1 MSSSVIA
8 ESAWPSSNMDV
19 SVGELES
26 YVDLPDTSE
35 NEATK
40 NEAEGGQVAK
50 EQQQYTGYHTTTTT
64 TAEHHGFDVA
74 WNHVVRDL
82 SDNSHDMPQGRDNS
96 LAESSQ
102 DHQTGWLTPANVHL
116 DQTMADVALNEPQNE
131 AQVDIEMPLGST
143 AELAGSD
150 DPFIAGGFSV
160 DDDTNPSNPSI
171 GDEETIS
178 PGQISQPNSPT
189 PNQGRT
195 RSSSRRKPKSDSAQS
210 QQAISAAE
218 KKSVASKR
226 GRKVYCICRMPDDGN
241 TMVQCDACKEW
252 YHIACVNL
260 SEEEVQK
267 MISYMCVTCQQAQN
281 SGGIVTGR
289 KVIPESTVT
298 TRSRKNTSG
307 ENGKAGQEDIEV
319 RKGEIEPF
327 EQEPHMCL
335 YPGCPNLARDGNDDY
350 CSDNCT
356 VKDSEN
362 VLRRLTAKN
371 NKPEPLRTAQFHHR
385 KTEDREWTPE
395 EEEEDDEEEQHL
407 RSQVKRSNSTPVFRR
422 PRTYSSSSSKK
433 RSEEMSEQSITPPA
447 SFLPQPVPEANQI
460 PPAQVSPEQDPV
472 RRNVI
477 KNMTDVM
484 MKIVTEAIEKDPEL
498 FTAPINSPTTPR
510 TPWTDSP
517 IHPMDD
523 QAPSQ
528 QRQDEKEG
536 STSASSPTSATPSNS
551 INITPSTPTSSA
563 EEISNR
569 LSRAIEFAMF
579 ELLADS
585 QPSGPPKC
593 GERYKGK
600 FRSLLFNLKDKA
612 NEVFRLRVVTGDLTP
627 EELIRMSAEDMANP
641 ALKSMSEVLR
651 KRSIKDS
658 VLKTQPN
665 APFIKKTHKGEVYLS
680 AEPMMTYERE
690 DKKAGQ
696 MPGLMEIDVE
706 KSRVDERESGN
717 AGLAVISPTT
727 PTLRTDTLEEILA
740 RMGNGG
746 SDEPARKGKRASV
759 DFSKEGQNEKKMK
772 LSPKLDF
779 EDDAFAFDSD
789 SDEAMEDSG
798 FDAKQR
804 QKPSKQQDLMNI
816 DKSARSPN
824 YTPYTPS
831 PPNSPHT
838 PDYSP
843 PPSPG
848 FLYKPIW
855 RGKLLMQQVA
865 QFEAEAVQIG
875 GRPNLKGT
883 DIPVMWEGV
892 LSASTIA
899 IDGRIPPD
907 RVTDY
912 LTQTQFSITKE
923 LTLVEFRPVVVDED
937 AGAGANGNDEADGD
951 IGHKESEGTKNEK
964 VDENTARF
972 DTLLEY
978 FSSRARFGVVG
989 VKYMPTVKDMYIV
1002 PLRKDAPLPDCLVTM
1017 EHNLVET
1024 DRDRNMLLGIV
1035 VVNKKPPPSLKRS
1048 NRKPKETRRDS
1059 KEAET
1064 NAESLFSPREREIE
1078 EGEKPA
1084 EVVMETEEEHVPQ
1097 EPVQS
1102 EPDRTIQIP
1111 SEPVVASTTINT
1123 STIPLTAAMSAPVP
1137 TLPTNLNPLISQL
1150 LNNPDVLKLLSASS
1164 AGLNNNASNP
1174 PPPSASTV
1182 VNSIMGLNLGGLVM
1196 SQPMQA
1202 PLQQQYIPPLTSLP
1216 PAPQAGLYEPAVSV
1230 IPSIPH
1236 NAPSAFTPQYQPFY
1250 SQQPGTAI
1258 SMPPIGMAPPPSSSF
1273 YEASRSGY
1281 QDHSAMQNKWE
1292 EERNWESRERG
1303 RDHRDGP
1310 HHPDDRGLDWDQRAR
1325 ERGYNRGDGL
1335 KGGRE
1340 YHPYTS
1346 RDRDR
1351 DRKWGDEEDGGYRG
1365 RDELRGGG
1373 GRGGRG
1379 GRGRGGSWSGFDT
1392 RGGHGKKNRGRG
1404 NMW

>member
-1 MSSSVIA
+1 
-8 ESAWPSSNMDV
+8 
-19 SVGELES
+19 
-26 YVDLPDTSE
+26 
-35 NEATK
+35 
-40 NEAEGGQVAK
+40 
-50 EQQQYTGYHTTTTT
+50 
-64 TAEHHGFDVA
+64 
-74 WNHVVRDL
+74 
-82 SDNSHDMPQGRDNS
+82 
-96 LAESSQ
+96 
-102 DHQTGWLTPANVHL
+102 
-116 DQTMADVALNEPQNE
+116 
-131 AQVDIEMPLGST
+131 
-143 AELAGSD
+143 
-150 DPFIAGGFSV
+150 
-160 DDDTNPSNPSI
+160 
-171 GDEETIS
+171 
-178 PGQISQPNSPT
+178 
-189 PNQGRT
+189 
-195 RSSSRRKPKSDSAQS
+195 
-210 QQAISAAE
+210 
-218 KKSVASKR
+218 
-226 GRKVYCICRMPDDGN
+226 
-241 TMVQCDACKEW
+241 
-252 YHIACVNL
+252 
-260 SEEEVQK
+260 
-267 MISYMCVTCQQAQN
+267 
-281 SGGIVTGR
+281 
-289 KVIPESTVT
+289 
-298 TRSRKNTSG
+298 
-307 ENGKAGQEDIEV
+307 
-319 RKGEIEPF
+319 
-327 EQEPHMCL
+327 MCL
-335 YPGCPNLARDGNDDY
+335 YPGCPNQARAGSDDY

-362 VLRRLTAKN
+362 VLRRLAAKN
-371 NKPEPLRTAQFHHR
+371 NPEPIRTAQFHHR

-407 RSQVKRSNSTPVFRR
+407 RSQVKRSNSTSVFRR
-422 PRTYSSSSSKK
+422 PRTYSSSKK
-433 RSEEMSEQSITPPA
+433 RSEEISEQSITPPA
-447 SFLPQPVPEANQI
+447 SFPPQPVPEAILI

-484 MKIVTEAIEKDPEL
+484 TKIVAEAIEKDPEL
-498 FTAPINSPTTPR
+498 FTAPINSPATPR

-523 QAPSQ
+523 QALSQ

-536 STSASSPTSATPSNS
+536 STSASPTASATLSNA
-551 INITPSTPTSSA
+551 INTTPPSA

-569 LSRAIEFAMF
+569 LSRAIELSMF
-579 ELLADS
+579 ELLVDP

-612 NEVFRLRVVTGDLTP
+612 NDVFRLRVVTGDLTP

-680 AEPMMTYERE
+680 TEPMMTYERE
-690 DKKAGQ
+690 DKETER

-706 KSRVDERESGN
+706 KSRADERESSN
-717 AGLAVISPTT
+717 AGPAVISPTT

-772 LSPKLDF
+772 MSPKLDV

-798 FDAKQR
+798 FGAKQ
-804 QKPSKQQDLMNI
+804 QKPSNQQDSVTI

-848 FLYKPIW
+848 FSYKPIW

-937 AGAGANGNDEADGD
+937 TGAGANRNGEANGD
-951 IGHKESEGTKNEK
+951 IGQTESDGTKNEK
-964 VDENTARF
+964 VNENIARF

-1048 NRKPKETRRDS
+1048 SNRKPKETRRDS

-1064 NAESLFSPREREIE
+1064 NAESLFSPRDREIE
-1078 EGEKPA
+1078 EGEKSA
-1084 EVVMETEEEHVPQ
+1084 EVVMEAEEEYMPQ
-1097 EPVQS
+1097 VLVQN

-1111 SEPVVASTTINT
+1111 SEPVASTTINT
-1123 STIPLTAAMSAPVP
+1123 STIPLTAPMSVPAPTIP
-1137 TLPTNLNPLISQL
+1137 TDLNPLLSQL
-1150 LNNPDVLKLLSASS
+1150 LNNPDVLKLLSATS
-1164 AGLNNNASNP
+1164 AGLNNNASN

-1196 SQPMQA
+1196 SQPTQA
-1202 PLQQQYIPPLTSLP
+1202 PPQQQYIPPLSSL
-1216 PAPQAGLYEPAVSV
+1216 PQAGLYEPAVSIV
-1230 IPSIPH
+1230 PSIPH
-1236 NAPSAFTPQYQPFY
+1236 NAPTALTPQYQPFY
-1250 SQQPGTAI
+1250 SQQPGNSVSQAYD
-1258 SMPPIGMAPPPSSSF
+1258 PANPLPPPMGMGPPPF
-1273 YEASRSGY
+1273 YETSRSGY
-1281 QDHSAMQNKWE
+1281 QDHPAMQNKWE

-1325 ERGYNRGDGL
+1325 ERGYNRVDGP

-1340 YHPYTS
+1340 YHPYPS

-1351 DRKWGDEEDGGYRG
+1351 DRKWCDEEDGGYR
-1365 RDELRGGG
+1365 RDEHRV
-1373 GRGGRG
+1373 GRGARGG
-1379 GRGRGGSWSGFDT
+1379 GRGRGGSWGGYDT
-1392 RGGHGKKNRGRG
+1392 RGGHAKKSRGKG
-1404 NMW
+1404 NNPW